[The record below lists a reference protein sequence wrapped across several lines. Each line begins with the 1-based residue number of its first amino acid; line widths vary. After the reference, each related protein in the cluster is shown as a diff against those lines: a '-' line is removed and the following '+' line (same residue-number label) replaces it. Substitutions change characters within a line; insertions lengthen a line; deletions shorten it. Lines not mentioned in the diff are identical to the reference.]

1 MAGKNFLRNLRK
13 GVDNVGTMCY
23 NIITGQGKPT
33 IKKDEVM
40 KNGMDEQKA
49 ERRFLHSLPFD

>member
-1 MAGKNFLRNLRK
+1 MADKNFLRNLRK

-40 KNGMDEQKA
+40 KNEVFRNRVQKLSGVKRL
-49 ERRFLHSLPFD
+49 E